1 MKYFLYLYIY
11 LIIYAPLTGSLYA
24 QSLELHIQ
32 TDPEVSQS
40 LMDSLNIKTIHPD
53 FISLR
58 NESDSLTA
66 KLHRFGYIDTKLLQ
80 IVKKNDRVYTAS
92 YHVGTRVNWIQIYF
106 DKELLTENEISSIAE
121 KVNGDHFF
129 VKFEN
134 IPYVLSKLNS
144 TRIERGNPFS
154 RLWLSDFEKGDEN
167 SISAKL
173 NIEDGD
179 PRRLDSIIIKG
190 YEKFPRSY
198 LTYYAG
204 IKKGRVF
211 NKKQLVDQNEILNTL
226 GFVSTLKPPEV
237 LFRKERTWVYFY
249 LNKENNNL
257 FDGILGFS
265 TNPSTQKLEFD
276 GYLNLTLTN
285 NLNFGEQLLINYK
298 ADGND
303 QQNFRIK
310 TSLPYILSTPIGLG
324 AELKIFKRD
333 SSFVTTEQQVRTSYQ
348 INPSSSIYIGY
359 KGAISSKLTDEVNTG
374 NNIEDYKANY
384 GTLGVDY
391 YRHQVAYFFPIKTF
405 ITIESEFG
413 SRKFKDG
420 KESQQ
425 RLSSSFGHIMNLNE
439 KNSIFIQNNSSI
451 LISSTFLENELFRF
465 GGINSMRGFTEN
477 SMDATLFSALNTEY
491 RYLLTSSMVVH
502 SIIDLGY
509 FENQLIQQ
517 KEKLYSF
524 GVGFG
529 MRTKA
534 GFFRLL
540 IANGKSE
547 NQEFKLTA
555 TKIHLSLSSYF

>member
-1 MKYFLYLYIY
+1 MKHFLYLYIY
-11 LIIYAPLTGSLYA
+11 LIIYTLLTGSIYA
-24 QSLELHIQ
+24 QSLELNIQ

-40 LMDSLNIKTIHPD
+40 LIDSLNIKTIHPD

-58 NESDSLTA
+58 KESDSLTA
-66 KLHRFGYIDTKLLQ
+66 KLHKVGYIDTKLLQ
-80 IVKKNDRVYTAS
+80 IIKENDWAYTAS
-92 YHVGTRVNWIQIYF
+92 YYVGVRVNWIKIYF
-106 DKELLTENEISSIAE
+106 DKEILTNKEISSITE
-121 KVNGDHFF
+121 KVNEDHFF
-129 VKFEN
+129 VKFTN
-134 IPYVLSKLNS
+134 IPYILNKLNS
-144 TRIERGNPFS
+144 NRIERGNPFS

-167 SISAKL
+167 SMSAKL
-173 NIEDGD
+173 NIDDGD
-179 PRRLDSIIIKG
+179 PRTLDTIIIKG

-204 IKKGRVF
+204 IKPGRVF
-211 NKKQLVDQNEILNTL
+211 NKNKLVDQNEILNNL
-226 GFVSTLKPPEV
+226 GFVSTSKPPEV
-237 LFRKERTWVYFY
+237 LFRKKRTWVYFY
-249 LNKENNNL
+249 LNKENSNL

-265 TNPSTQKLEFD
+265 TNPGTQKLEFD

-298 ADGND
+298 ADGNE

-310 TSLPYILSTPIGLG
+310 TILPYILSTPIGLG

-348 INPSSSIYIGY
+348 INPASSIYTGY
-359 KGAISSKLTDEVNTG
+359 KGAISSKLSDESNTS
-374 NNIEDYKANY
+374 NNIEDYKAHY

-391 YRHQVAYFFPIKTF
+391 YRHQISNFFPIKTS

-413 SRKFKDG
+413 SRKFRSE
-420 KESQQ
+420 KERQQ
-425 RLSSSFGHIMNLNE
+425 RLSSTLGHIMNLNE

-451 LISSTFLENELFRF
+451 LISDTFLENELFRF
-465 GGINSMRGFTEN
+465 GGIDSMRGFTEN
-477 SMDATLFSALNTEY
+477 SIDATLFSALNTEY

-509 FENQLIQQ
+509 FENQLIHQ

-524 GVGFG
+524 GLGFG
-529 MRTKA
+529 IRTKA
-534 GFFRLL
+534 GIFRLL

-547 NQEFKLTA
+547 DQEFKLSA